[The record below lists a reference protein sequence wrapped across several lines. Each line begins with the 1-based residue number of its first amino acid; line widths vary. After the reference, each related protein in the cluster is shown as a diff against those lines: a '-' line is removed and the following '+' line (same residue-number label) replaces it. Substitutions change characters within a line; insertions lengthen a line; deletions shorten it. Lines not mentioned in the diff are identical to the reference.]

1 MVPEVERLGT
11 MMFLM
16 VQDKAISFVT
26 LDSTLIAFCLFAERG
41 YK

>member
-16 VQDKAISFVT
+16 VQDKAVSFVT
-26 LDSTLIAFCLFAERG
+26 LDSTLIAFSNKLKEKG
-41 YK
+41 

>member
-11 MMFLM
+11 MMLLM
-16 VQDKAISFVT
+16 VQDKAVSFVT
-26 LDSTLIAFCLFAERG
+26 FDSTLIAFYLFAERG